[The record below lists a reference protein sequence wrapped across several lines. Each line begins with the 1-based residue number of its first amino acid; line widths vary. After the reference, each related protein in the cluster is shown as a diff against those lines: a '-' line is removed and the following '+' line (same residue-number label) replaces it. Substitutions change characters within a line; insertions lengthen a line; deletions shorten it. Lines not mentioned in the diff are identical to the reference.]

1 LARRDGERTIT
12 SAQYAFYSRIIV
24 TPSFQDLMQ
33 RLECGDEE
41 AAALL
46 FERYAYRLIGLA
58 RRRLDERVRGKV
70 DADDVVNSVMRTFCR
85 RAAERPFHFDGPDD
99 LWALLVE
106 ITLRKCGR
114 WHRHFHTGKRDVRRE
129 QTLPPLAN
137 SDWDKEPFDAGGPH
151 PEDEAVLREIME
163 HLLHG
168 LDDRMRM
175 VCEMRLQG
183 YEIKEIGAALNC
195 TEATVHRKI
204 RHLKDRLR
212 KICPE
217 LPD

>member
-1 LARRDGERTIT
+1 LAQRDRKGTIT
-12 SAQYAFYSRIIV
+12 IAQYPYDFRTAV

-33 RLECGDEE
+33 RLESGDEE

-58 RRRLDERVRGKV
+58 TRRLDERVRVKV

-114 WHRHFHTGKRDVRRE
+114 WNRHFHTRKRDVRRE
-129 QTLPPLAN
+129 QTPPPLTD
-137 SDWDKEPFDAGGPH
+137 SDWDREHLDAGGPH
-151 PEDEAVLREIME
+151 PEDEAVLRETLE
-163 HLLHG
+163 RLLHG
-168 LDDRMRM
+168 LDDRMRT

-183 YEIKEIGAALNC
+183 YEIKEIAGALHC
-195 TEATVHRKI
+195 TEATIHRKI
-204 RHLKDRLR
+204 RHLKDRLK

-217 LPD
+217 LSD

>member
-1 LARRDGERTIT
+1 MT
-12 SAQYAFYSRIIV
+12 Q
-24 TPSFQDLMQ
+24 SFQDLMQ
-33 RLECGDEE
+33 RLESGDDE

-58 RRRLDERVRGKV
+58 RRRLDERVRVKV

-114 WHRHFHTGKRDVRRE
+114 WNRHFHTRKRDVRRE
-129 QTLPPLAN
+129 QTPPPLTD

-151 PEDEAVLREIME
+151 PEDEAVLRDTLER
-163 HLLHG
+163 LLHG
-168 LDDRMRM
+168 LDDRVRT

-183 YEIKEIGAALNC
+183 YEIKEIAGVLHC